1 MPSLARLVLLGPP
14 LLALALVVLQL
25 LLVQLGE
32 P

>member
-14 LLALALVVLQL
+14 LLALVLVVLQQM
-25 LLVQLGE
+25 LVQLGE